1 MNTTVSP
8 EVRPNAMADP
18 QSHLPLATEDVLR
31 YVWEGK
37 FGSILIEVVRGR
49 IFVNGTPVE
58 PASP

>member
-1 MNTTVSP
+1 
-8 EVRPNAMADP
+8 MADP
-18 QSHLPLATEDVLR
+18 QSRLPLATEDVLR